1 MGQPTP
7 SELSDNAQRIEVY
20 QCSRCPASKRF
31 PRYNSPLKL
40 LESRQGRCGEWA
52 NCFATILTAFG
63 YLTRFVNDNADH
75 VWCEFYS
82 EAEFRWK
89 HVDPCEGIVDKPK
102 VYDHGWGKKLD
113 YVIAVSLWEV
123 QDVTKRYVIDRE
135 ALKSRRQK
143 ISEEGL
149 NKLLLDFTDAL
160 QAKCSDPE
168 KKKLAGLR
176 LAELAELMLAK
187 SESLSAEESQ
197 GRQSGSLAWRLS
209 RHETKMEETKNYVI
223 VPSDLEKENL
233 VLELQY
239 DIRQDTYSRKSN
251 SDEKIKNWTTM
262 VFEVE
267 NMFKKDEHDWKMTYL
282 ARKGNTNYLYI

>member
-1 MGQPTP
+1 MGSSGKSHIFSAKIQ
-7 SELSDNAQRIEVY
+7 
-20 QCSRCPASKRF
+20 
-31 PRYNSPLKL
+31 
-40 LESRQGRCGEWA
+40 
-52 NCFATILTAFG
+52 ILNFK
-63 YLTRFVNDNADH
+63 YL
-75 VWCEFYS
+75 
-82 EAEFRWK
+82 
-89 HVDPCEGIVDKPK
+89 
-102 VYDHGWGKKLD
+102 
-113 YVIAVSLWEV
+113 

-209 RHETKMEETKNYVI
+209 RHETKIEESKNYVI

-233 VLELQY
+233 VLDLQY
-239 DIRQDTYSRKSN
+239 DIRQDTYCRKSN
-251 SDEKIKNWTTM
+251 RDEKIKTWTAM

-282 ARKGNTNYLYI
+282 ARKGNFLSFYLNLMISHQVLHFPQP